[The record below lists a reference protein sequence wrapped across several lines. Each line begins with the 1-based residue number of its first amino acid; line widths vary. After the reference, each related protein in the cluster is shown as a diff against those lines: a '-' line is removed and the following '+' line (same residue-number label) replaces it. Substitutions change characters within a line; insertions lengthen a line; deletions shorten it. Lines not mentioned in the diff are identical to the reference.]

1 MYRIHFTAAGALRT
15 ERAVLE
21 VGPEG
26 VRWRFA
32 SHPAPVANEPARR
45 GLMAS
50 PAMRDFSHRWPAFE
64 RRRHRR
70 AQLAILELPTRWL
83 VSRWTAFLGC
93 NSISKVGASNQPS
106 HASTLPRAIPMA
118 RQENP

>member
-21 VGPEG
+21 FGPEG
-26 VRWRFA
+26 VRWRFT
-32 SHPAPVANEPARR
+32 SHPAPMARESRR
-45 GLMAS
+45 GGLKPG
-50 PAMRDFSHRWPAFE
+50 PAMLDFSNRWPAFE

-70 AQLAILELPTRWL
+70 AQLAVLELPTRWL
-83 VSRWTAFLGC
+83 MSRWTAFLGSR
-93 NSISKVGASNQPS
+93 SISKVGASNQPS
-106 HASTLPRAIPMA
+106 DAFTLPRDIPMA

>member
-21 VGPEG
+21 FGPEG

-32 SHPAPVANEPARR
+32 SHPTPVASEPPRR
-45 GLMAS
+45 GLMSS
-50 PAMRDFSHRWPAFE
+50 PAMRDYSYRWLAFE

-70 AQLAILELPTRWL
+70 AQRAILEFPTRWL
-83 VSRWTAFLGC
+83 VSRWTAFLGSR
-93 NSISKVGASNQPS
+93 SISKVGASNQPS
-106 HASTLPRAIPMA
+106 HAFTLTRAIPIA
-118 RQENP
+118 RQDNP